1 MEFIRIAKELIEFS
15 ANSLCSH
22 VQHFL
27 FYLLFDSVSEVSAS
41 FGEMLLLMAIHF
53 HSNQLSNI
61 TELVSSTLGMKIP
74 MRQNNTLRMKQIFT
88 QEIFTE
94 QVVAAHAVKVPVTIN
109 LNANI
114 QGYLPIHCIHQLLKS
129 RAFSKHKVPIKS
141 WIYRQI
147 CCSTTPIHPVM
158 PALIEVYVNSI
169 INSNAKV
176 VTEQPI
182 SEDEI
187 QLVFNHSEIQMMTV
201 QKDAAVKME
210 IDNEH
215 DVGAA
220 TGDDATVQCNLSA
233 QLLILYYLLLY
244 EDLRLANMLTL
255 LQAGRQVKSYSS
267 DFLSKLPIKY
277 LLQHAQKN
285 QNVYESLFHPLL
297 NLFITHFPHLS
308 LVDDWLENGDNRA
321 PLSCNRAKISELNVV
336 EAFEEI
342 QICPSRTIRLL
353 KLMMKKSAIELWP
366 LANTLIGYFKK
377 ILDDNVPRLIQELY
391 KQVWIKLNTILPR
404 HLWVMTV
411 NALMPSDSITKLA
424 MLMQENIVIEP
435 LQILR
440 CDERV
445 FRCPDALAIILR
457 ILKSSLAASKIQ
469 LSRHIMDKPLIGKIG
484 QVQVSLSFW
493 IG

>member
-1 MEFIRIAKELIEFS
+1 
-15 ANSLCSH
+15 
-22 VQHFL
+22 
-27 FYLLFDSVSEVSAS
+27 
-41 FGEMLLLMAIHF
+41 MLLLMAIHF
-53 HSNQLSNI
+53 HSNQFSNI
-61 TELVSSTLGMKIP
+61 IELVSSTLGMKIP
-74 MRQNNTLRMKQIFT
+74 MRQNNTMRMKQIFT

-94 QVVAAHAVKVPVTIN
+94 QVVAAHAVKVPHTMN

-129 RAFSKHKVPIKS
+129 RAFSKHKVPIKN

-169 INSNAKV
+169 VNSNAKV
-176 VTEQPI
+176 ATEQPI

-187 QLVFNHSEIQMMTV
+187 QNVFNKSEIQMMA
-201 QKDAAVKME
+201 KDDVKMD
-210 IDNEH
+210 IDCSMQNE
-215 DVGAA
+215 
-220 TGDDATVQCNLSA
+220 QSNLSA

-244 EDLRLANMLTL
+244 EDLRLSNMLGI
-255 LQAGRQVKSYSS
+255 LQAGRQVKSYSTE
-267 DFLSKLPIKY
+267 FLSKLPIKY

-285 QNVYESLFHPLL
+285 QNVYEPLFHPLL
-297 NLFITHFPHLS
+297 RLFITHFPHLS
-308 LVDDWLENGDNRA
+308 LVDDWIDVGDCRALSSNRG
-321 PLSCNRAKISELNVV
+321 RISELNVV

-366 LANTLIGYFKK
+366 LASTLIGYFKK

-391 KQVWIKLNTILPR
+391 KQVWLKLNTILPR
-404 HLWVMTV
+404 HLWVMTI
-411 NALMPSDSITKLA
+411 NALMPNDSITKLA
-424 MLMQENIVIEP
+424 VLMQENIVIEP

-457 ILKSSLAASKIQ
+457 ILQSSLAASKIQ
-469 LSRHIMDKPLIGKIG
+469 LSRHIMDKPLIGKLG
-484 QVQVSLSFW
+484 QVQVDFKCCTTNE
-493 IG
+493 

>member
-1 MEFIRIAKELIEFS
+1 
-15 ANSLCSH
+15 
-22 VQHFL
+22 
-27 FYLLFDSVSEVSAS
+27 
-41 FGEMLLLMAIHF
+41 
-53 HSNQLSNI
+53 
-61 TELVSSTLGMKIP
+61 
-74 MRQNNTLRMKQIFT
+74 MRQNNTLRMKQIFI

-94 QVVAAHAVKVPVTIN
+94 QVVVAHAVKVPVTMN

-129 RAFSKHKVPIKS
+129 RAFSKHKVSIKS

-158 PALIEVYVNSI
+158 SALIEVYVNSI

-187 QLVFNHSEIQMMTV
+187 QKVFNHSEIQMMTT
-201 QKDAAVKME
+201 QKDVSDDVKME
-210 IDNEH
+210 IDN
-215 DVGAA
+215 VAA
-220 TGDDATVQCNLSA
+220 TSDATEQCNLSA

-244 EDLRLANMLTL
+244 EDLRLSNMLGI
-255 LQAGRQVKSYSS
+255 LQAGRQVKSYSTE
-267 DFLSKLPIKY
+267 FLSKLPIKY

-285 QNVYESLFHPLL
+285 QNVYEPLFHPLL
-297 NLFITHFPHLS
+297 RLFITHFPHLS
-308 LVDDWLENGDNRA
+308 LVDDWIEVGDIQAPSRNRV
-321 PLSCNRAKISELNVV
+321 KISELNVV

-353 KLMMKKSAIELWP
+353 KHMMKKSAIELWP

-391 KQVWIKLNTILPR
+391 KQVWIKLNSILPR

-411 NALMPSDSITKLA
+411 NALMPNDSITKLTI
-424 MLMQENIVIEP
+424 LMQENIVVEP

-445 FRCPDALAIILR
+445 FRYPDALAIILR
-457 ILKSSLAASKIQ
+457 ILQSSLAASKIQ
-469 LSRHIMDKPLIGKIG
+469 LARHILDKPLIGKLG
-484 QVQVSLSFW
+484 QVQVSF
-493 IG
+493 